1 MQHDDF
7 AIDDCAVEHSRNTF
21 GCFQPQFEEPVTHCA
36 RVRHAEIGAVNFHAL
51 CVSNEACDE
60 PGGQRQRFGF
70 NAFVVK
76 SQNPLHIRIIANM
89 LFTANQT
96 VSI

>member
-21 GCFQPQFEEPVTHCA
+21 GCFQPQFEETVTHCS

-51 CVSNEACDE
+51 SVSNEACDE
-60 PGGQRQRFGF
+60 PGGQREYFRF
-70 NAFVVK
+70 NAIVVK
-76 SQNPLHIRIIANM
+76 SLSPLHIQSIANT
-89 LFTANQT
+89 LFICTQNDGK
-96 VSI
+96 

>member
-7 AIDDCAVEHSRNTF
+7 AIDYRAVENTGDAF
-21 GCFQPQFEEPVTHCA
+21 GCFQPQFEQAVTHCA
-36 RVRHAEIGAVNFHAL
+36 RVRHAEIGAVNFHAF

-60 PGGQRQRFGF
+60 PGGQRQHFGF

-76 SQNPLHIRIIANM
+76 SQRPLHIIIIANM
-89 LFTANQT
+89 LFTTNQT
-96 VSI
+96 FSI